1 MKIKITN
8 EYAWDNVVTH
18 RDIAVR
24 IKKMLSDDPVFTFF
38 ISMDK
43 TDFFN
48 STTELTVR
56 AKIKGDKNV

>member
-24 IKKMLSDDPVFTFF
+24 IKKMLSDDPVFTFAVYR
-38 ISMDK
+38 DE
-43 TDFFN
+43 TDFFDR
-48 STTELTVR
+48 TTELTVR
-56 AKIKGDKNV
+56 AKIKENKNV